1 MLSMIRLNGIGAA
14 ALLTFAL
21 ALPTAQPAAARD
33 DAGQTAQGESN
44 SRDGKVCRREKR
56 MGSNR
61 IEVFCVSKEQ
71 AEANRV
77 HAQEEMRRNT
87 DNTRR

>member
-1 MLSMIRLNGIGAA
+1 MSFASRLNAAGAA
-14 ALLTFAL
+14 VLLTFAL
-21 ALPTAQPAAARD
+21 AVTAAEPAAAREER
-33 DAGQTAQGESN
+33 ASSGQSDN

>member
-1 MLSMIRLNGIGAA
+1 MLSMIRLNAIGAA

-21 ALPTAQPAAARD
+21 AMTAAEPAAARD
-33 DAGQTAQGESN
+33 RADTAESDGN
-44 SRDGKVCRREKR
+44 SREGKVCRREKR

-77 HAQEEMRRNT
+77 HAQEEMRRNQ